1 MGRVFIKLA
10 YKGTNFFGWQIQ
22 PNEPTVQAEIE
33 RVLSQLNAN
42 SEVKITGCGRT
53 DTGVHASEYYAHVNI
68 PFEVSNEKL
77 KFKLNSMLSKD
88 VVVHDIIDVA
98 DNAHARFDADKRT
111 YHYFIHQAKDPFI
124 QNVSW
129 ERHGDLDVNKMNE
142 ACLVLLKHEDFE
154 CFSKVKTEVNN
165 FNCNVTNAGWVKS
178 DKGFIFTITANRFLR
193 NMVRAIVG
201 TMIEIGEGKLSLEDF
216 QKILES
222 NSRSEAGQSVP
233 ARGLFLAK
241 IEYPYLKDLILDK

>member
-33 RVLSQLNAN
+33 RVLTQLNGN
-42 SEVKITGCGRT
+42 NEVKITGCGRT
-53 DTGVHASEYYAHVNI
+53 DTGVHASDYYAHCDI

-88 VVVHDIIDVA
+88 IVVHDILGVEKD
-98 DNAHARFDADKRT
+98 AHARFDAEKRT
-111 YHYFIHQAKDPFI
+111 YHYFIHQNKDPFI

-129 ERHGDLDVNKMNE
+129 ERHGELDVSKMNE
-142 ACLVLLKHEDFE
+142 ACLSLLKHEDFE

-178 DKGFIFTITANRFLR
+178 DKGYIFTITANRFLR

-201 TMIEIGEGKLSLEDF
+201 TMVEIGEGKLSNEEF
-216 QKILES
+216 EKILDS
-222 NSRSEAGQSVP
+222 KNRSEAGQSVP

-241 IEYPYLKDLILDK
+241 IDYPYIKD